1 MQTQRKKFCVI
12 KHATYPANVRTRKE
26 AESLA
31 NAGHQVDVV
40 FLQDHKDQ
48 PRREQING
56 VNVYR
61 IPLQHKRQGLLRYL
75 YEYTAAFLMF
85 GWMITFLHL
94 HRRYDAIQ
102 FSNMPDFL
110 IFATFVPKLMGAKI
124 IFDLHEC
131 MPEIYQVKYKI
142 GPNHLVTRILRQ
154 IERMAIAYSD
164 YLLTCNAEMQR
175 IFVERGAPADRFLIF
190 FNTPNESIFKPL
202 PQQKD
207 DPDSFILV
215 THGAIEERYGH
226 DVAINAVALLRDK
239 IPGLRLD
246 IFGDGSACDQYEH
259 LSKSLGLDD
268 IVSFRGYVPID
279 DLVQSLNNADVGL
292 ITMPQPYEMRWV
304 HTSKMFD
311 YMAIRKPIVMTRVK
325 AVEEYF
331 DDSCLQFFHTG
342 DAEDL
347 ARAVLELYQNPQRRR
362 ELVANAGLIYDQNK
376 WSVQSVAY
384 CKTMESLT
392 EPVSTQASA
401 A

>member
-1 MQTQRKKFCVI
+1 
-12 KHATYPANVRTRKE
+12 
-26 AESLA
+26 
-31 NAGHQVDVV
+31 
-40 FLQDHKDQ
+40 
-48 PRREQING
+48 
-56 VNVYR
+56 
-61 IPLQHKRQGLLRYL
+61 
-75 YEYTAAFLMF
+75 
-85 GWMITFLHL
+85 LHL

-110 IFATFVPKLMGAKI
+110 IFASFIPKLLGAKI
-124 IFDLHEC
+124 VFDLHEC

-142 GPNHLVTRILRQ
+142 GPNHPVTRVLRMV
-154 IERMAIAYSD
+154 ERLAIGYSD
-164 YLLTCNAEMQR
+164 YLLTCNAEMKR

-190 FNTPNESIFKPL
+190 FNTPNETTFRPL

-226 DVAINAVALLRDK
+226 DVAIKAVALLRDK

-246 IFGDGSACDQYEH
+246 IFGDGSARDQYER
-259 LSKSLGLDD
+259 LSENLGLHDM
-268 IVSFRGYVPID
+268 VSFRGFVPMD
-279 DLVQSLNNADVGL
+279 ALVQSLNNADIGL

-331 DDSCLQFFHTG
+331 DDSSLQFFQTG

-362 ELVANAGLIYDQNK
+362 DLVSNAGIIYDRNK
-376 WSVQSVAY
+376 WSVQSVPY
-384 CKTMESLT
+384 CETMANLT
-392 EPVSTQASA
+392 EPMRTPASA
-401 A
+401 V